1 MLAIRAAK
9 LFDGIGPGL
18 VERPVV
24 LAEGGRVVAVHPG
37 GSVPAGAE
45 LLDLG
50 DVTLLPGF
58 VDTHVHLAFDAS
70 DDAVGRLRRADD
82 EELLDRMREAGR
94 AALAAGVTTVRDL
107 GDRGYLALRVR
118 EETAKDPT
126 AGPTVLASGPPITTA
141 RGHCWFLGGQ
151 AEGVD
156 AIRAAV
162 RERAE
167 RGVDVVKVMVTG
179 GDLTPGSD
187 PFHVQYSH
195 AELLAAVREAHRH
208 GLPVTAHAHSAAGI
222 AGAVAAGFDMVEH
235 CFFVTEITDESDESD
250 PGVDYDRRVLDD
262 MVRLGVVASLT
273 LGALPGGPPPPP
285 RVARRLPGLVAG
297 MAAMR
302 EAGVGVVCGSDSGI
316 FPVKAHG
323 SHPYSVVAMA
333 GMGFGP
339 LEALRAATSAAARA
353 CGVACRKGCIAP
365 GFDADIVAVAGDP
378 LADITAVHAVTA
390 VLREG
395 RRVAPGKLRQP

>member
-9 LFDGIGPGL
+9 LFDGIGPAS
-18 VERPVV
+18 VERPAV
-24 LAEGGRVVAVHPG
+24 LVEGGRIAAVVPG
-37 GSVPAGAE
+37 ASVPAGAR
-45 LLDLG
+45 LVDLG
-50 DVTLLPGF
+50 EATLLPGL

-70 DDAVGRLRRADD
+70 EDVVGRLRRAGD
-82 EELLDRMREAGR
+82 EELLDRMRAAAR
-94 AALAAGVTTVRDL
+94 ATLAAGVTTVRDL
-107 GDRGYLALRVR
+107 GDRGYLALRIR

-126 AGPTVLASGPPITTA
+126 AGPTVLASGPPLTTA
-141 RGHCWFLGGQ
+141 RGHCWFLGGR

-156 AIRAAV
+156 GIRAAV
-162 RERAE
+162 RERAA

-187 PFHVQYSH
+187 PFHVQYDH

-208 GLPVTAHAHSAAGI
+208 GLPATAHAHSAAGI
-222 AGAVAAGFDMVEH
+222 ADAVAAGFDMVEH
-235 CFFVTEITDESDESD
+235 CFFVTELTGDSAEDD
-250 PGVDYDRRVLDD
+250 PGVDFDRRVLDD

-273 LGALPGGPPPPP
+273 LGSLPGGPPLPP
-285 RVARRLPGLVAG
+285 RIARRIPGLVAG
-297 MAAMR
+297 LAAMR

-323 SHPYSVVAMA
+323 SHPYGIAAMVE
-333 GMGFGP
+333 MGFTP

-365 GFDADIVAVAGDP
+365 GYDADLVAVAGDP

-390 VLREG
+390 VFREG
-395 RRVAPGKLRQP
+395 TRVARG

>member
-1 MLAIRAAK
+1 MLAIRAAR
-9 LFDGIGPGL
+9 LFDGIGPGTA
-18 VERPVV
+18 ERPAV
-24 LAEGGRVVAVHPG
+24 LVEGGRVTGVVPG
-37 GSVPAGAE
+37 GSVPAEAA
-45 LLDLG
+45 LVDLG
-50 DVTLLPGF
+50 EATLLPGF

-70 DDAVGRLRRADD
+70 EDAAGRLRRAGD
-82 EELLDRMREAGR
+82 EELLDRMRAAAR
-94 AALAAGVTTVRDL
+94 ATLAAGVTTVRDL
-107 GDRGYLALRVR
+107 GDRGYLALRIR

-126 AGPTVLASGPPITTA
+126 AGPTVLASGPPLTTA

-162 RERAE
+162 RERAG

-179 GDLTPGSD
+179 GDLTPGSE
-187 PFHVQYSH
+187 PFRVQYGH

-208 GLPVTAHAHSAAGI
+208 GLPATAHAHSAAGI
-222 AGAVAAGFDMVEH
+222 ADAVAAGFDMVEH
-235 CFFVTEITDESDESD
+235 CFFATEITDGSDEDGS
-250 PGVDYDRRVLDD
+250 GVDFDRRVLDD

-273 LGALPGGPPPPP
+273 LGSLPGVPPPPP
-285 RVARRLPGLVAG
+285 GIARRLPGLVAG

-302 EAGVGVVCGSDSGI
+302 EAGVAVVCGSDSGT
-316 FPVKAHG
+316 FPAKAHG
-323 SHPYSVVAMA
+323 SHPYSVAAMVEA
-333 GMGFGP
+333 GFTP

-365 GFDADIVAVAGDP
+365 GFDADLVAVAGDP

-390 VLREG
+390 VFREG
-395 RRVAPGKLRQP
+395 VRVALP

>member
-1 MLAIRAAK
+1 MLAIRAAR
-9 LFDGIGPGL
+9 LFDGIGPGTA
-18 VERPVV
+18 ERPAV
-24 LAEGGRVVAVHPG
+24 LVEGGRVTGVVPG
-37 GSVPAGAE
+37 GSVPAEAA
-45 LLDLG
+45 LVDLG
-50 DVTLLPGF
+50 EATLLPGF

-70 DDAVGRLRRADD
+70 EDAVGRLRRAGD
-82 EELLDRMREAGR
+82 EELLDRMRAAAR
-94 AALAAGVTTVRDL
+94 ATLAAGVTTVRDL
-107 GDRGYLALRVR
+107 GDRGYLALRIR

-126 AGPTVLASGPPITTA
+126 AGPTVLASGPPLTTA

-162 RERAE
+162 RERAG

-187 PFHVQYSH
+187 PFRVQYGH

-208 GLPVTAHAHSAAGI
+208 GLPATAHAHSAAGI
-222 AGAVAAGFDMVEH
+222 ADAVAAGFDMVEH
-235 CFFVTEITDESDESD
+235 CFFVTEITDESDEDD
-250 PGVDYDRRVLDD
+250 PGVDFDRRVLDD

-273 LGALPGGPPPPP
+273 PGSLPGGPPPPP
-285 RVARRLPGLVAG
+285 RIARRFPGLVAG

-316 FPVKAHG
+316 SPAKAHG
-323 SHPYSVVAMA
+323 SHPYSIAAMVET
-333 GMGFGP
+333 GFTP

-365 GFDADIVAVAGDP
+365 GFDADLVAVAGDP

-390 VLREG
+390 VFREG
-395 RRVAPGKLRQP
+395 VRVALP

>member
-9 LFDGIGPGL
+9 LFDGIGPEL

-24 LAEGGRVVAVHPG
+24 LAEGGRVVAVLPG

-50 DVTLLPGF
+50 DATLLPGF

-70 DDAVGRLRRADD
+70 DDVVGRLCRAGD
-82 EELLDRMREAGR
+82 EELLERMRESGR
-94 AALAAGVTTVRDL
+94 ATLAAGVTTVRDL
-107 GDRGYLALRVR
+107 GDRGYLALRLR
-118 EETAKDPT
+118 EETAADPT

-179 GDLTPGSD
+179 GHLTPGSD
-187 PFHVQYSH
+187 PFHVQYGH

-222 AGAVAAGFDMVEH
+222 ADAVAAGFDMVEH
-235 CFFVTEITDESDESD
+235 CFFVTEIADESDT
-250 PGVDYDRRVLDD
+250 GVDYDRRILDD

-273 LGALPGGPPPPP
+273 LGSLPGGPPPPP
-285 RVARRLPGLVAG
+285 PVARRLPGLAAG

-302 EAGVGVVCGSDSGI
+302 EAGVSVVCGSDSGI
-316 FPVKAHG
+316 FPFKAHG
-323 SHPYSVVAMA
+323 SHPYSIVAMA
-333 GMGFGP
+333 ERGFGA

-365 GFDADIVAVAGDP
+365 GFDADVVAVAGDP

-395 RRVAPGKLRQP
+395 RRVGPGKLLQS

>member
-9 LFDGIGPGL
+9 LFDGIGPGT
-18 VERPVV
+18 VERPAV
-24 LAEGGRVVAVHPG
+24 LVEGGRITGVVPG
-37 GSVPAGAE
+37 GSVPAEAA
-45 LLDLG
+45 LVDLG
-50 DVTLLPGF
+50 EATLLPGF

-70 DDAVGRLRRADD
+70 EDAVGRLRRAGD
-82 EELLDRMREAGR
+82 EELLDRMRAAGR
-94 AALAAGVTTVRDL
+94 ATLAAGVTTVRDL
-107 GDRGYLALRVR
+107 GDRGYLALRIR
-118 EETAKDPT
+118 EESAKDPT
-126 AGPTVLASGPPITTA
+126 AGPTVLASGPPLTTA

-162 RERAE
+162 RERAG

-187 PFHVQYSH
+187 SFRVQYGH

-208 GLPVTAHAHSAAGI
+208 GLPATAHAYSAAGI
-222 AGAVAAGFDMVEH
+222 ADAVAAGFDMVEH
-235 CFFVTEITDESDESD
+235 CFFVTEITDESDEDD
-250 PGVDYDRRVLDD
+250 PGVDFDRRVLDD

-273 LGALPGGPPPPP
+273 LGSLPGCPPPPP
-285 RVARRLPGLVAG
+285 GIARRFPGLVAG

-316 FPVKAHG
+316 FPAKAHG
-323 SHPYSVVAMA
+323 SHPYSVAAMVEA
-333 GMGFGP
+333 GFTP

-353 CGVACRKGCIAP
+353 CGVACRKGCVAP
-365 GFDADIVAVAGDP
+365 GFDADLVAVAGDP

-390 VLREG
+390 VFREG
-395 RRVAPGKLRQP
+395 VRIALP

>member
-9 LFDGIGPGL
+9 LFDGIGPGT
-18 VERPVV
+18 VERPAV
-24 LAEGGRVVAVHPG
+24 LVEGGRITGVVPG
-37 GSVPAGAE
+37 GSVPARAR
-45 LLDLG
+45 LVDLG
-50 DVTLLPGF
+50 EATLLPGF

-70 DDAVGRLRRADD
+70 EDAVGRLRRAGD
-82 EELLDRMREAGR
+82 EELQGRMRAAAR
-94 AALAAGVTTVRDL
+94 ATLAAGVTTVRDL
-107 GDRGYLALRVR
+107 GDRGYLALRIR

-126 AGPTVLASGPPITTA
+126 AGPTVLASGPPLTTA

-162 RERAE
+162 RERAG

-187 PFHVQYSH
+187 PFHVQYGH

-208 GLPVTAHAHSAAGI
+208 GLPITAHAHSAAGI
-222 AGAVAAGFDMVEH
+222 ADAVAAGFDMVEH
-235 CFFVTEITDESDESD
+235 CFFVTEIADENDGTD
-250 PGVDYDRRVLDD
+250 PGVNYDRRVLDD

-273 LGALPGGPPPPP
+273 LGSLPGGPPPPP
-285 RVARRLPGLVAG
+285 RIARRMPGLVAG
-297 MAAMR
+297 LAAMR

-323 SHPYSVVAMA
+323 SHPYSVAAMVET
-333 GMGFGP
+333 GFTP

-365 GFDADIVAVAGDP
+365 GFDADLVAVAGDP

-390 VLREG
+390 IFREG
-395 RRVAPGKLRQP
+395 TRVPLP

>member
-1 MLAIRAAK
+1 MLAIRAAR
-9 LFDGIGPGL
+9 LFDGIGPGTA
-18 VERPVV
+18 ERPAV
-24 LAEGGRVVAVHPG
+24 LVEGGRVTGVVPG
-37 GSVPAGAE
+37 GSVPAEAA
-45 LLDLG
+45 LVDLG
-50 DVTLLPGF
+50 EATLLPGF

-70 DDAVGRLRRADD
+70 EDAAGRLRRAAD
-82 EELLDRMREAGR
+82 EELLDRMRAAAR
-94 AALAAGVTTVRDL
+94 ATLAAGVTTVRDL
-107 GDRGYLALRVR
+107 GDRGYLALRIR

-126 AGPTVLASGPPITTA
+126 AGPTVLASGPPLTTA

-187 PFHVQYSH
+187 PFRVQYGH

-208 GLPVTAHAHSAAGI
+208 GLPATAHAHSAAGI
-222 AGAVAAGFDMVEH
+222 ADAVAAGFDMVEH
-235 CFFVTEITDESDESD
+235 CFFVTEITDESDEDD
-250 PGVDYDRRVLDD
+250 PGVDFDRRVLDD

-273 LGALPGGPPPPP
+273 LGSLPGGPPPPP
-285 RVARRLPGLVAG
+285 GITRRLPGLVAG

-316 FPVKAHG
+316 FPAKAHG
-323 SHPYSVVAMA
+323 SHPYSVAAMVEA
-333 GMGFGP
+333 GFTP

-365 GFDADIVAVAGDP
+365 GFDADLVAVAGDP

-390 VLREG
+390 VFREG
-395 RRVAPGKLRQP
+395 VRVALP